1 MEEFP
6 SPEMVTLEGG
16 VFLMG
21 SDRGRPDEKPV
32 HPVEIEPFHVAV
44 SPVTN
49 AQFAPFLIAGQDP
62 PRFWEDQRFNAP
74 AQPVVGVSWFDAIAY
89 CEWLASKTGIPYRL
103 PFEAEREYASLGGLE
118 GVDWPWSGKHWQ
130 DHPRADH
137 IATADRP
144 HSPDAACAN
153 GYGLR
158 CMAENVHEWCWD
170 WYYPDAYSERNAG
183 ELQPTERGRKVSRGG
198 SWRHAVRFTR
208 LTARASLSPERRYND
223 FGFRLYANV

>member
-1 MEEFP
+1 
-6 SPEMVTLEGG
+6 
-16 VFLMG
+16 
-21 SDRGRPDEKPV
+21 
-32 HPVEIEPFHVAV
+32 
-44 SPVTN
+44 
-49 AQFAPFLIAGQDP
+49 
-62 PRFWEDQRFNAP
+62 
-74 AQPVVGVSWFDAIAY
+74 
-89 CEWLASKTGIPYRL
+89 
-103 PFEAEREYASLGGLE
+103 GGLE